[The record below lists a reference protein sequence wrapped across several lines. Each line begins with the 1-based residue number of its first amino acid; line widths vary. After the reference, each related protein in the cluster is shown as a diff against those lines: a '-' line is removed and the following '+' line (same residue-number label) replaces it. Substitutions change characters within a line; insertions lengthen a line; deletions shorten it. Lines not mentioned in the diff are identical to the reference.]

1 MIGHHFR
8 ASFNQNPRAAVKTFR
23 QIKGIAGLVVAL
35 AFAAPA
41 SSVMATQSDPAA
53 ARIEAFDQAL
63 IDTLKDGPALG
74 AKGRFRK
81 LTPVVQE
88 AFDLPLMTQFAVG
101 PAWATMSDADHQA
114 LIAGFAR
121 LSTASYAHNF
131 DKFSGQKFEID
142 PNVTTRGS
150 DKIVQSRLISGS
162 RTVQLI
168 YRMRQAGG
176 TWKIVDVYYDS
187 ISQLTTRRSD
197 FHEPL
202 ASGGAKGLLAH
213 LNSTAEKLLQ

>member
-1 MIGHHFR
+1 M
-8 ASFNQNPRAAVKTFR
+8 KTFS
-23 QIKGIAGLVVAL
+23 QIKGIAELVLAL
-35 AFAAPA
+35 ALAAPA
-41 SSVMATQSDPAA
+41 TSTMATQSDPAA

-63 IDTLKDGPALG
+63 IDTLKEGPALG
-74 AKGRFRK
+74 PKGRFHK
-81 LTPVVQE
+81 LAPVVQ
-88 AFDLPLMTQFAVG
+88 ASFDLPVMTQFAVG
-101 PAWATMSDADHQA
+101 PAWATMSDTDHQA
-114 LIAGFAR
+114 LIAGFTR

-131 DKFSGQKFEID
+131 YKFSGQKFEID
-142 PNVTTRGS
+142 PNVTTRGA
-150 DKIVQSRLISGS
+150 DKIVQSRLISDS

-176 TWKIVDVYYDS
+176 AWKIIDVYYDS

>member
-1 MIGHHFR
+1 M
-8 ASFNQNPRAAVKTFR
+8 KTFS
-23 QIKGIAGLVVAL
+23 QIKGIAEVVLAL
-35 AFAAPA
+35 ALAAPA
-41 SSVMATQSDPAA
+41 TSTMATQSDPAA

-63 IDTLKDGPALG
+63 IDTLKEGPALG
-74 AKGRFRK
+74 PKGRFHK
-81 LTPVVQE
+81 LAPVVQ
-88 AFDLPLMTQFAVG
+88 ASFDLPVMTQFAVG
-101 PAWATMSDADHQA
+101 PAWATMSDTDHQA
-114 LIAGFAR
+114 LIVGFTR

-142 PNVTTRGS
+142 PNVTSRGA

-176 TWKIVDVYYDS
+176 AWKIIDVYYDS

-202 ASGGAKGLLAH
+202 TSGGAKGLLAH